1 MASQIRHKKYA
12 TIQERINDVPLHNME
27 VEKYIDYKSEGW
39 QQRYRKVLNVCTV
52 QDYIEGIEWVK
63 DYYKELEE
71 MEKRKIEVSPL
82 LSEMYSSVL
91 REKEKE
97 KELSEKEQLSYIMP
111 AVVVKEK
118 YDWTQKRYFWEAIEK
133 E

>member
-1 MASQIRHKKYA
+1 MS
-12 TIQERINDVPLHNME
+12 N
-27 VEKYIDYKSEGW
+27 
-39 QQRYRKVLNVCTV
+39 
-52 QDYIEGIEWVK
+52 
-63 DYYKELEE
+63 YYKELEE
-71 MEKRKIEVSPL
+71 MKKRKIEVSPL
-82 LSEMYSSVL
+82 LSEMCCNVL

-111 AVVVKEK
+111 GVAGVGKEK

>member
-1 MASQIRHKKYA
+1 M
-12 TIQERINDVPLHNME
+12 
-27 VEKYIDYKSEGW
+27 
-39 QQRYRKVLNVCTV
+39 
-52 QDYIEGIEWVK
+52 
-63 DYYKELEE
+63 
-71 MEKRKIEVSPL
+71 SPL
-82 LSEMYSSVL
+82 LSEMCSSVL

-111 AVVVKEK
+111 AAVVVKEK

>member
-1 MASQIRHKKYA
+1 MS
-12 TIQERINDVPLHNME
+12 N
-27 VEKYIDYKSEGW
+27 
-39 QQRYRKVLNVCTV
+39 
-52 QDYIEGIEWVK
+52 
-63 DYYKELEE
+63 YYKEGEE
-71 MEKRKIEVSPL
+71 MKKCKIEVGPL
-82 LSEMYSSVL
+82 LSEMCCNVL

>member
-1 MASQIRHKKYA
+1 MK
-12 TIQERINDVPLHNME
+12 
-27 VEKYIDYKSEGW
+27 
-39 QQRYRKVLNVCTV
+39 
-52 QDYIEGIEWVK
+52 
-63 DYYKELEE
+63 
-71 MEKRKIEVSPL
+71 KRKIEVSPL
-82 LSEMYSSVL
+82 LSEMCCCNVL

>member
-1 MASQIRHKKYA
+1 MS
-12 TIQERINDVPLHNME
+12 N
-27 VEKYIDYKSEGW
+27 
-39 QQRYRKVLNVCTV
+39 
-52 QDYIEGIEWVK
+52 
-63 DYYKELEE
+63 YYKEGEE
-71 MEKRKIEVSPL
+71 MKKCKIEVCPL
-82 LSEMYSSVL
+82 LSEMCSNVL

-111 AVVVKEK
+111 AVAVVGKEK